1 MSGYEQKWEWF
12 MGGENPKKQQGGECS
27 FFTNFS
33 NHRISLTEV

>member
-27 FFTNFS
+27 FFLQTFP
-33 NHRISLTEV
+33 IIE